1 MVGYSSWQVIVGSF
15 GKISGRILFN
25 FPALCYS
32 NVKFDRRGIEFAKLR
47 LANLILVCQIE
58 Q

>member
-1 MVGYSSWQVIVGSF
+1 MVGYSSWQIIMGSF
-15 GKISGRILFN
+15 GKISGKILFK

-32 NVKFDRRGIEFAKLR
+32 NVKFDRRGIRFAKLR
-47 LANLILVCQIE
+47 LVNQILVCQIE